1 MLARV
6 DIESLFIFT
15 LIMWNLFPR
24 THEKLNG
31 CYSLTMLNVNFYDCY
46 ISILGGLKT
55 SLIRKLSSSITPNI
69 KISGHL
75 MPSTHWIRWIPTF
88 GNWIISF
95 VTWLFK
101 WAIISNEHIF
111 FSDYPTYRKLL
122 QDTVSKDCCI
132 GLEAP

>member
-1 MLARV
+1 M
-6 DIESLFIFT
+6 FIFT

-31 CYSLTMLNVNFYDCY
+31 CYSLTMLNVNVYDCY

-75 MPSTHWIRWIPTF
+75 MPSTDWIRWMPTF
-88 GNWIISF
+88 DNWIISF

-101 WAIISNEHIF
+101 WAIISNNIF
-111 FSDYPTYRKLL
+111 SFQITPDTENYYKTLFPKIAELALKLPNF
-122 QDTVSKDCCI
+122 VKKV
-132 GLEAP
+132 